1 MGTCGFATWAR
12 ADSHTRALPRL
23 SAITAAMSGRPL
35 GTTQMI
41 LHAAARV
48 LGCGSVQMTLVDHD
62 RRALVFTTSI
72 QNRELRRLEEVESA
86 LGFQLEGA
94 VLPFAAES
102 SLLVR
107 ALRHE
112 RLIVTSDIADLAGG
126 LVSDQQL
133 QQIRETIGPR
143 TFAAVPF
150 AARSGILGV
159 LLFEKPGR
167 AGFSAED
174 RDLLVAYADRVGV
187 DLESQALSEDV
198 RRLESLGP
206 VIGRAPEIYACS
218 PSLVVATGTHAGRLL
233 WEVLDVPR
241 EPVLTV
247 LGHAREAPA
256 TVTLRAH
263 SGRILRLTLTTASGS
278 MLIAAAEDM
287 EEIERLRREAAQAR
301 EHLAKVLRSVA
312 DAILTLDVD
321 GRISSGNA
329 AVERALG
336 YELAS
341 LTGRAADELCADER
355 SSRRA
360 RQLRDEVLR
369 GGFAERELKLRK
381 KDGGALIAEV
391 SALLLADDMERPAGM
406 VWRVHDLTERRRGD
420 AERKRLQARLL
431 HTERLSALGEMAAR
445 IAHEVRNP
453 LVSIGAAAQ
462 VVAEELPP
470 SSPVAGE
477 VSAIAREVKR
487 LDLIVTDFLN
497 FARPR
502 RAELRAVDLAV
513 VVEETVAL
521 VRAKAPDID
530 LRVNLERPLETRCDP
545 DGIKQVLLNVLL
557 NAVEAVPRTTPPT
570 TIDCDAQTVGRQVLI
585 SVADRGPG
593 IAVEVRRRV
602 FDPFFSTK
610 TRGTGLG
617 LAVSKQIIDEH
628 HGRIRLFNRRGG
640 GTRVV
645 IELPVG

>member
-1 MGTCGFATWAR
+1 M
-12 ADSHTRALPRL
+12 PP
-23 SAITAAMSGRPL
+23 GRPL

-48 LGCGSVQMTLVDHD
+48 LGCGSVQMMLADHE
-62 RRALVFTTSI
+62 RQALVFTTSI
-72 QNRELRRLEEVESA
+72 QNRELDRVREVESV

-94 VLPFAAES
+94 AMPFAIES

-112 RLIVTSDIADLAGG
+112 RLIVTNDIAELAGG
-126 LVSDQQL
+126 LVPEGSL
-133 QQIRETIGPR
+133 EQIRSAIGPR

-167 AGFSAED
+167 TGFSAED

-198 RRLESLGP
+198 QRLEAIGP
-206 VIGRAPEIYACS
+206 GIVRAPDIYACD
-218 PSLVVATGTHAGRLL
+218 PTLVIATGPHAGKLL
-233 WEVLDVPR
+233 WDVLDVPR
-241 EPVLTV
+241 DPVLQLLSHV
-247 LGHAREAPA
+247 RESSA
-256 TVTLRAH
+256 TAGVRGNG
-263 SGRILRLTLTTASGS
+263 GRLIRLTLSTGPGTI
-278 MLIAAAEDM
+278 LIAAAEDM
-287 EEIERLRREAAQAR
+287 EEFERLKREARRAR

-312 DAILTLDVD
+312 DAILTLDVE
-321 GRISSGNA
+321 GRISSGNQ

-336 YELAS
+336 HAPAS
-341 LTGRAADELCADER
+341 LRGRAVDELCADDR
-355 SSRRA
+355 SRRRA
-360 RQLRDEVLR
+360 AQLREEVLR
-369 GGFAERELKLRK
+369 SGFAERELKLRK
-381 KDGGALIAEV
+381 KGGGALIADV
-391 SALLLADDMERPAGM
+391 SALLLADDEERPAGM
-406 VWRVHDLTERRRGD
+406 IWRVHDLTERRRGD

-470 SSPVAGE
+470 SSPVSGE
-477 VSAIAREVKR
+477 VGAIAREVKR
-487 LDLIVTDFLN
+487 LDAIVTDFLK

-502 RAELRAVDLAV
+502 RAELRACDLAGV
-513 VVEETVAL
+513 VDETVAL
-521 VRAKAPDID
+521 VRAKAPETR
-530 LRVNLERPLETRCDP
+530 LTVAVERPLPARCDP
-545 DGIKQVLLNVLL
+545 DAIKQVLLNVLL
-557 NAVEAVPRTTPPT
+557 NAVEATPKATPDSS
-570 TIDCDAQTVGRQVLI
+570 IECEGQLAGRQLI
-585 SVADRGPG
+585 LSVADRGPG
-593 IAVEVRRRV
+593 VPDSVRRRV

>member
-1 MGTCGFATWAR
+1 
-12 ADSHTRALPRL
+12 
-23 SAITAAMSGRPL
+23 
-35 GTTQMI
+35 MI

-48 LGCGSVQMTLVDHD
+48 LGCGSVQMMLADHE
-62 RRALVFTTSI
+62 RQALVFTTSI
-72 QNRELRRLEEVESA
+72 QNRELERVRAVESV
-86 LGFQLEGA
+86 LGFELEGA
-94 VLPFAAES
+94 AMPFAIES

-112 RLIVTSDIADLAGG
+112 RLIVTNDIAELAGG
-126 LVSDQQL
+126 LVDDQSL
-133 QQIRETIGPR
+133 AQIRSAIGPR

-167 AGFSAED
+167 IGFSAED

-198 RRLESLGP
+198 ATLEALGP
-206 VIGRAPEIYACS
+206 GVVRAPDLYVCDRAL
-218 PSLVVATGTHAGRLL
+218 LVNGRPL
-233 WEVLDVPR
+233 WDVLGVPR
-241 EPVLTV
+241 DPFIGFSSGSVVVRASDGRVVRVTL
-247 LGHAREAPA
+247 APA
-256 TVTLRAH
+256 PNDLV
-263 SGRILRLTLTTASGS
+263 
-278 MLIAAAEDM
+278 IAAAEDM
-287 EEIERLRREAAQAR
+287 EEIDRLKREARRAR

-312 DAILTLDVD
+312 DAILTLTVD
-321 GRISSGNA
+321 GRVASGND

-336 YELAS
+336 WAPAS
-341 LTGRAADELCADER
+341 LRERAVEELCADDR
-355 SSRRA
+355 SRRRA
-360 RQLRDEVLR
+360 VQLREEVLR
-369 GGFAERELKLRK
+369 SGFAERELKLRK
-381 KDGGALIAEV
+381 KEGGALVANV
-391 SALLLADDMERPAGM
+391 SALLLADDEERPAGM
-406 VWRVHDLTERRRGD
+406 IWRVHDLTERRRGD

-462 VVAEELPP
+462 VVSEELGAA
-470 SSPVAGE
+470 SPVAGE
-477 VSAIAREVKR
+477 VGAIAREVKR
-487 LDLIVTDFLN
+487 LDAIVTDFLK

-502 RAELRAVDLAV
+502 RAELRQCDLANV
-513 VVEETVAL
+513 VDETAAL
-521 VRAKAPDID
+521 VRAKAPETT
-530 LRVNLERPLETRCDP
+530 LALNLERPLAARCDP
-545 DGIKQVLLNVLL
+545 DAIKQVLLNVLL
-557 NAVEAVPRTTPPT
+557 NAVEAAPKSP
-570 TIDCDAQTVGRQVLI
+570 IDCDAQTVGAQLI
-585 SVADRGPG
+585 LSVADRGPG
-593 IAVEVRRRV
+593 IPDHVRRRV

>member
-1 MGTCGFATWAR
+1 MPA
-12 ADSHTRALPRL
+12 
-23 SAITAAMSGRPL
+23 GRPL

-48 LGCGSVQMTLVDHD
+48 LGCGSVQMMVADHE
-62 RRALVFTTSI
+62 RQALVFTTSI
-72 QNRELRRLEEVESA
+72 QNRELVRVKAVESV
-86 LGFQLEGA
+86 LGFQLDGA
-94 VLPFAAES
+94 TMPFAVEG

-112 RLIVTSDIADLAGG
+112 RLIVTNDIADLAGG
-126 LVSDQQL
+126 LVPEGSL
-133 QQIRETIGPR
+133 EQIRSTIGPR

-150 AARSGILGV
+150 AARSGVLGV

-167 AGFSAED
+167 GGFSSED

-198 RRLESLGP
+198 RKLESLGP
-206 VIGRAPEIYACS
+206 GIVRPPEIFVCD
-218 PSLVVATGTHAGRLL
+218 PMLLVATGPAEGRLL
-233 WEVLDVPR
+233 WEILDVPR

-247 LGHAREAPA
+247 LTHAREAPA

-263 SGRILRLTLTTASGS
+263 SGRLMRLTLTPGPAS
-278 MLIAAAEDM
+278 IVVAAAEDM
-287 EEIERLRREAAQAR
+287 EEVERLRREAARAR

-312 DAILTLDVD
+312 DAILTVD
-321 GRISSGNA
+321 MTGRIASGNA

-336 YELAS
+336 YAPAEVA
-341 LTGRAADELCADER
+341 GREVTELCADER
-355 SSRRA
+355 SRRRA
-360 RQLRDEVLR
+360 TQLREEVVR
-369 GGFAERELKLRK
+369 SGFAERELKLRK
-381 KDGGALIAEV
+381 QDGGALVADV
-391 SALLLADDMERPAGM
+391 SALLLADDEERAAGM
-406 VWRVHDLTERRRGD
+406 IWRVHDLTERRRGD

-462 VVAEELPP
+462 VVIEELPA

-477 VSAIAREVKR
+477 VGAIAREVKR
-487 LDLIVTDFLN
+487 LDAIVTDFLK

-502 RAELRAVDLAV
+502 RAELRACDLAGV
-513 VVEETVAL
+513 VDETVAL
-521 VRAKAPDID
+521 VKAKAPA
-530 LRVNLERPLETRCDP
+530 LTLVVHLERPLRARCDA
-545 DGIKQVLLNVLL
+545 DAIKQVLLNVLL
-557 NAVEAVPRTTPPT
+557 NAVEASPKDS
-570 TIDCDAQTVGRQVLI
+570 TIDCDAQTVGRQLI
-585 SVADRGPG
+585 LSVADRGSG
-593 IAVEVRRRV
+593 VAGEVRRRV

-617 LAVSKQIIDEH
+617 LAVSKQIVDEH
-628 HGRIRLFNRRGG
+628 QGRIRLFNRRGG

>member
-1 MGTCGFATWAR
+1 
-12 ADSHTRALPRL
+12 
-23 SAITAAMSGRPL
+23 
-35 GTTQMI
+35 MI

-48 LGCGSVQMTLVDHD
+48 LGCGSVQMMLADYE
-62 RRALVFTTSI
+62 REALVFTTSI
-72 QNRELRRLEEVESA
+72 TNRELERLAAVESV
-86 LGFQLEGA
+86 LGFELDGA
-94 VLPFAAES
+94 TMPFSSET

-126 LVSDQQL
+126 LVPESTL
-133 QQIRETIGPR
+133 QRIREAIGPR

-150 AARSGILGV
+150 AARSGVLGV

-167 AGFSAED
+167 VGFSAED

-198 RRLESLGP
+198 RRLESVGRGT
-206 VIGRAPEIYACS
+206 VRAPEIFSCD
-218 PSLVVATGTHAGRLL
+218 PTLVVGTGPHAGKLL
-233 WEVLDVPR
+233 WDALDVAR
-241 EPVLTV
+241 EPVTSLFA
-247 LGHAREAPA
+247 HARDSAA
-256 TVTLRAH
+256 SVTLMTQ
-263 SGRILRLTLTTASGS
+263 SGRVLRLTLTPGPGTSV
-278 MLIAAAEDM
+278 IAAAEDM
-287 EEIERLRREAAQAR
+287 DEIERLKRDAAHAR

-312 DAILTLDVD
+312 DAILTLDTE
-321 GRISSGNA
+321 GHISSGNA

-336 YELAS
+336 YAPTALV
-341 LTGRAADELCADER
+341 GRAAAELCADDR
-355 SSRRA
+355 SRRRA
-360 RQLRDEVLR
+360 TQLREEVLR

-381 KDGGALIAEV
+381 KDGGALVADV
-391 SALLLADDMERPAGM
+391 SALLLADDRERAAGM
-406 VWRVHDLTERRRGD
+406 IWRVHDLTERRRGD

-477 VSAIAREVKR
+477 VGAIAREVKR
-487 LDLIVTDFLN
+487 LDAIVTDFLK

-502 RAELRAVDLAV
+502 RAELRDIDLAGV
-513 VVEETVAL
+513 FDETLAL
-521 VRAKAPDID
+521 VRAKAPEVD
-530 LRVNLERPLETRCDP
+530 LRMRLERPLAARCDP
-545 DGIKQVLLNVLL
+545 DAIKQVLLNVLL
-557 NAVEAVPRTTPPT
+557 NAVEAAPRAA
-570 TIDCDAQTVGRQVLI
+570 IDCDGQTVGRQVML

-593 IAVEVRRRV
+593 IPDHVRRRV

-617 LAVSKQIIDEH
+617 LAVSKQIVDEH

>member
-1 MGTCGFATWAR
+1 MAV
-12 ADSHTRALPRL
+12 ADHER
-23 SAITAAMSGRPL
+23 
-35 GTTQMI
+35 Q
-41 LHAAARV
+41 
-48 LGCGSVQMTLVDHD
+48 
-62 RRALVFTTSI
+62 ALVFTTSI
-72 QNRELRRLEEVESA
+72 QNRELPMVKEVESV

-94 VLPFAAES
+94 TMPFAVES

-126 LVSDQQL
+126 LVPEGSL
-133 QQIRETIGPR
+133 AQIRSTIGPR

-159 LLFEKPGR
+159 LLFEKAGR

-198 RRLESLGP
+198 RKLESLGP
-206 VIGRAPEIYACS
+206 GIVRAPEIFACDAR
-218 PSLVVATGTHAGRLL
+218 LEVATGPHGGRLL

-241 EPVLTV
+241 EPVAMV
-247 LGHAREAPA
+247 LSHAREAPA
-256 TVTLRAH
+256 TVTLRAQ
-263 SGRILRLTLTTASGS
+263 SGRILRLTLAPGPGTTVV
-278 MLIAAAEDM
+278 AAAEDL
-287 EEIERLRREAAQAR
+287 EEIESLRREAARAR

-312 DAILTLDVD
+312 DAILTVD
-321 GRISSGNA
+321 MAGRIASGNA

-336 YELAS
+336 YTPAALA
-341 LTGRAADELCADER
+341 GREVTELCADER
-355 SSRRA
+355 SRRRA
-360 RQLRDEVLR
+360 TQLREEVVR
-369 GGFAERELKLRK
+369 SGFAERELKLRK
-381 KDGGALIAEV
+381 HDGGALVADV
-391 SALLLADDMERPAGM
+391 SALLLADDEERAAGM
-406 VWRVHDLTERRRGD
+406 IWRVHDLTERRRGD
-420 AERKRLQARLL
+420 AERRRLQSRLL

-462 VVAEELPP
+462 VVAEELP
-470 SSPVAGE
+470 STSPVAGE
-477 VSAIAREVKR
+477 VGAIAREVKR
-487 LDLIVTDFLN
+487 LDAIVTDFLK

-502 RAELRAVDLAV
+502 RAELRACDLAGV
-513 VVEETVAL
+513 VDETLAL
-521 VRAKAPDID
+521 VKAKAPEVT
-530 LRVNLERPLETRCDP
+530 LTLNLERPLEARCDP
-545 DGIKQVLLNVLL
+545 DAIKQVLLNVLL
-557 NAVEAVPRTTPPT
+557 NAVEASPKAA
-570 TIDCDAQTVGRQVLI
+570 TIECDAQAVGRQLI
-585 SVADRGPG
+585 LSVADRGGGVP
-593 IAVEVRRRV
+593 EQVRRRV

-617 LAVSKQIIDEH
+617 LAVSKQIVDEH

>member
-1 MGTCGFATWAR
+1 MT
-12 ADSHTRALPRL
+12 
-23 SAITAAMSGRPL
+23 GRPL

-48 LGCGSVQMTLVDHD
+48 LGCGSVQMMVADHE
-62 RRALVFTTSI
+62 RQALVFTTSI
-72 QNRELRRLEEVESA
+72 QNRELERVREVESV

-94 VLPFAAES
+94 AMPFAIES

-112 RLIVTSDIADLAGG
+112 RLIVTDDVAELAGG
-126 LVSDQQL
+126 LVDDVSL
-133 QQIRETIGPR
+133 EQIRGAIGPR

-167 AGFSAED
+167 TGFSAED

-187 DLESQALSEDV
+187 DLESQALSDDV
-198 RRLESLGP
+198 ATLESLGP
-206 VIGRAPEIYACS
+206 GVVRAPDLYVCDRALRVGGRPLWDVLGVPRDPFVGLSSGSVVVRTIGGRA
-218 PSLVVATGTHAGRLL
+218 VR
-233 WEVLDVPR
+233 
-241 EPVLTV
+241 
-247 LGHAREAPA
+247 
-256 TVTLRAH
+256 VTLAPGPH
-263 SGRILRLTLTTASGS
+263 DVIL
-278 MLIAAAEDM
+278 AAAEDM
-287 EEIERLRREAAQAR
+287 EEIERLRRDARRAR

-312 DAILTLDVD
+312 DAILTLTIE
-321 GRISSGNA
+321 GRVASGND

-336 YELAS
+336 LSAAS
-341 LTGRAADELCADER
+341 LKDRSVEELCADDR
-355 SSRRA
+355 SRRRA
-360 RQLRDEVLR
+360 AQLREESLR
-369 GGFAERELKLRK
+369 SGFAERELKLRK
-381 KDGGALIAEV
+381 KDGGALVAEV
-391 SALLLADDMERPAGM
+391 SALLLADDEERPAGIIL
-406 VWRVHDLTERRRGD
+406 RVHDLTERRRGD

-462 VVAEELPP
+462 VVAEELGAA
-470 SSPVAGE
+470 SPVAGE
-477 VSAIAREVKR
+477 VGAIAREVKR
-487 LDLIVTDFLN
+487 LDSIVSDFLK

-502 RAELRAVDLAV
+502 RAELRQCDLAV
-513 VVEETVAL
+513 VVDETAAL
-521 VRAKAPDID
+521 VRAKAPETT
-530 LRVNLERPLETRCDP
+530 LALNLERPLSVRCDP
-545 DGIKQVLLNVLL
+545 DAIKQVLLNVLL
-557 NAVEAVPRTTPPT
+557 NAVEAAPKSTPHAL
-570 TIDCDAQTVGRQVLI
+570 IECDGQLVGSQLI
-585 SVADRGPG
+585 LSVADRGPG
-593 IAVEVRRRV
+593 IPDHVRRRV

-617 LAVSKQIIDEH
+617 LAVSKQIVDEH

>member
-1 MGTCGFATWAR
+1 
-12 ADSHTRALPRL
+12 
-23 SAITAAMSGRPL
+23 
-35 GTTQMI
+35 MI

-48 LGCGSVQMTLVDHD
+48 LGCGSVQMMLADHD
-62 RRALVFTTSI
+62 RQALVFTTSI
-72 QNRELRRLEEVESA
+72 QNRELDRVREVESV

-94 VLPFAAES
+94 ALPFAIEG

-112 RLIVTSDIADLAGG
+112 RLIVTNDIAELAGG
-126 LVSDQQL
+126 LVPESSL
-133 QQIRETIGPR
+133 AQIRSAIGPR

-150 AARSGILGV
+150 AARSGILGL

-167 AGFSAED
+167 TGFSAED

-187 DLESQALSEDV
+187 DLESQALSDDV
-198 RRLESLGP
+198 QRLESIGP
-206 VIGRAPEIYACS
+206 GIVRAPDIYACD
-218 PSLVVATGTHAGRLL
+218 PTLVIATGTHAGKLL
-233 WEVLDVPR
+233 WDVLDVPR
-241 EPVLTV
+241 EPVLQI
-247 LGHAREAPA
+247 LSHMRDAPA
-256 TVTLRAH
+256 TAGVRGH
-263 SGRILRLTLTTASGS
+263 GGRLIRLTLTPGPGTIV
-278 MLIAAAEDM
+278 IAAAEDM
-287 EEIERLRREAAQAR
+287 EEIERLKREARRAR

-312 DAILTLDVD
+312 DAILTLDIE
-321 GRISSGNA
+321 GRISSGND

-336 YELAS
+336 HDPPTLV
-341 LTGRAADELCADER
+341 GRAVDELCADER
-355 SSRRA
+355 SRRRA
-360 RQLRDEVLR
+360 TQLREEVLR

-381 KDGGALIAEV
+381 KGGGALVADV
-391 SALLLADDMERPAGM
+391 SALLLADDEERPAGM
-406 VWRVHDLTERRRGD
+406 IWRVHDLTERRRGD

-462 VVAEELPP
+462 VVAEELPS

-477 VSAIAREVKR
+477 VGAIAREVKR
-487 LDLIVTDFLN
+487 LDAIVTDFLK

-502 RAELRAVDLAV
+502 RAELRAVDLAG
-513 VVEETVAL
+513 VVEETAAL
-521 VRAKAPDID
+521 VRAKSPESE
-530 LRVNLERPLETRCDP
+530 LRVAVERPLHARCDP
-545 DGIKQVLLNVLL
+545 DAIKQVLLNVLL
-557 NAVEAVPRTTPPT
+557 NAVEAAPKSS
-570 TIDCDAQTVGRQVLI
+570 IDCEGQTAGRQLI
-585 SVADRGPG
+585 LSVADRGPG
-593 IAVEVRRRV
+593 IPDSVRRRV